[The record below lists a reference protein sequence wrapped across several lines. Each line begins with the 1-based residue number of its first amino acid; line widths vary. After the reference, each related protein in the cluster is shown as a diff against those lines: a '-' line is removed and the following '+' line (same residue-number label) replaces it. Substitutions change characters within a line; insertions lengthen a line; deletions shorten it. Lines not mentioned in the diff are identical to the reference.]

1 LNVCSQGG
9 TTIRTTLLERA
20 GGSSLMSY
28 HSRSHV
34 MNRPVTVPQT
44 KAIALAQRMAHLV
57 QSLRPGQREM
67 ADWLGGPLAVSAV
80 PGAGKSYG
88 MAAAA
93 AMTIARNNLS
103 HSQQLVLV
111 TFTRSAAANLKQ
123 KVRQFLKELD
133 LPQSGFMAQTLHS
146 LALNIAARYPQQS
159 GLDLANA
166 TLISPYQSH
175 RLVRQCV
182 EQWIQSQ
189 PHLFR
194 LLLEAGNL
202 GAEEGERLRR
212 QSALRSDILPALA
225 HTAIH
230 EAKSSGLMPED
241 LAAFAERATDEL
253 PILAIAS
260 GLYQQYDDLLKLS
273 GWIDYD
279 DMILGALR
287 VLENPQTLA
296 VFQQEIFAVFEDE
309 AQDSTPL
316 QSKLLEALAVN
327 PQEPSQLNL
336 IRVGDPNQAINSTFT
351 PADPIYFRR
360 FCQRQSPVGRLAE
373 MTQSARS
380 CQPIIDA
387 ANFMLTWANRSPL
400 VGTAERPFTVQAIH
414 PVALQEEVTAP
425 SNPQPL
431 GRGVELYFPV
441 DIYRTAEQIGQRVVD
456 LLTQT
461 PDLRVAVLVRENK
474 QARFLA
480 AVLSDPTR
488 YGLMVNLVDRDI
500 PIYDVG
506 ANERRSHVPDEMLGM
521 LQFLARPHSTE
532 YFKAAL
538 ATLAKRQIV
547 PTYDFNQIAT
557 EPEQFL
563 YPGPLAPE
571 ESDPKL
577 LEIREVCIK
586 LLAARWELPLY
597 QLTAFLALMLNYDAT
612 ELATADK
619 LSSRIQQQVSGGEGS
634 SLGVRSTL
642 AVTIS
647 ILQEIVSTERFE
659 AVDLENDDSHYT
671 RAHQLT
677 LITMHK
683 AKGLDWDV
691 VFLPFLHEN
700 VIPGNLR
707 VPGTAQFLGD
717 FAIAEVAR
725 AQIRASL
732 HGIDPLASASEAWQ
746 QAKNLKTAEE
756 LRLLYVAM
764 TRAKRLLWLS
774 AAQMAPYSWG
784 SFNWE
789 RQPPLERQNPCPVI
803 PALRQRFP
811 DIFVPSDFV

>member
-1 LNVCSQGG
+1 MFAPRGVHSFKSCFWGRWAAPGLYLS
-9 TTIRTTLLERA
+9 IRYHCCFHTVATPETQSIVLPQQLEQLR
-20 GGSSLMSY
+20 
-28 HSRSHV
+28 
-34 MNRPVTVPQT
+34 
-44 KAIALAQRMAHLV
+44 

-67 ADWLGGPLAVSAV
+67 ADWQGGPLAVSAV
-80 PGAGKSYG
+80 PGAGKSHG

-93 AMTIARNNLS
+93 AMTIARHHLTTA
-103 HSQQLVLV
+103 QQLVLV

-123 KVRQFLKELD
+123 KVRQFLKELN
-133 LPQSGFMAQTLHS
+133 LPQSGFMVQTLHS
-146 LALNIAARYPQQS
+146 LALNIASRYPQQS
-159 GLDLANA
+159 GLDLAHA

-182 EQWIQSQ
+182 EQWIQAQ

-194 LLLEAGNL
+194 LLLEIGNV
-202 GAEEGERLRR
+202 GGGEEGERLRR

-230 EAKSSGLMPED
+230 EAKSSGLMPQD
-241 LAAFAERATDEL
+241 LAVFSERTTDDL

-279 DMILGALR
+279 DMILGALL
-287 VLENPQTLA
+287 VLDNPQILA

-316 QSKLLEALAVN
+316 QSKLLELLAVS
-327 PQEPSQLNL
+327 PQRPNQLNL

-351 PADPIYFRR
+351 PANPIYFRQ
-360 FCQRQSPVGRLAE
+360 FCQAQAHTNRLAK

-380 CQPIIDA
+380 CQAIIDA
-387 ANFMLTWANRSPL
+387 ANFMLTWANQSLL
-400 VGTAERPFTVQAIH
+400 VSAAQQPFEVQAIH
-414 PVALQEEVTAP
+414 AVAAVNDGTP
-425 SNPQPL
+425 PGNPQPL
-431 GRGVELYFPV
+431 GRGVELHFPV
-441 DIYRTAEQIGQRVVD
+441 DIYRTAELIGQRVVD
-456 LLTQT
+456 VLTED
-461 PDLRVAVLVRENK
+461 PELRLAVLVRENK

-480 AVLSDPTR
+480 AVLSNPDR
-488 YGLMVNLVDRDI
+488 YGLSVNLASHNI

-506 ANERRSHVPDEMLGM
+506 ANERRSDVPTEMLAM

-532 YFKAAL
+532 YFKVAL
-538 ATLAKRQIV
+538 TTLAKRQIV
-547 PTYDFNQIAT
+547 PTYDFNQIAN

-563 YPGPLAPE
+563 YPGPLASTD
-571 ESDPKL
+571 SDAKL
-577 LEIREVCIK
+577 TDIRAVCIK
-586 LLAARWELPLY
+586 LLSARWELPLY
-597 QLTAFLALMLNYDAT
+597 QLIAFVALILNYDAA

-619 LSSRIQQQVSGGEGS
+619 LSSRLQQQMS
-634 SLGVRSTL
+634 SSSSESTLPNVRSTL

-677 LITMHK
+677 LMTMHK

-700 VIPGNLR
+700 VIPGHLR
-707 VPGTAQFLGD
+707 VPGTAQFLGE

-725 AQIRASL
+725 AQIRANL
-732 HGIDPLASASEAWQ
+732 HGTASALSASAAWQ
-746 QAKNLKTAEE
+746 QAKSLKVAEE
-756 LRLLYVAM
+756 YRLLYVAM

-784 SFNWE
+784 SFHWE
-789 RQPPLERQNPCPVI
+789 RQPQLERQNPCPVI
-803 PALRQRFP
+803 PALRQH
-811 DIFVPSDFV
+811 VL

>member
-1 LNVCSQGG
+1 M
-9 TTIRTTLLERA
+9 IRTA
-20 GGSSLMSY
+20 ASSDARL
-28 HSRSHV
+28 
-34 MNRPVTVPQT
+34 
-44 KAIALAQRMAHLV
+44 IALDQQIAQLY

-67 ADWLGGPLAVSAV
+67 ADWQRGSLAVSAV

-93 AMTIARNNLS
+93 AIAIARNHLS
-103 HSQQLVLV
+103 YSQQLVLV

-123 KVRQFLKELD
+123 KVRHFLKDLD
-133 LPQSGFMAQTLHS
+133 LPQTGFMVQTLHS
-146 LALNIAARYPQQS
+146 LALNIASRYPQQS

-182 EQWIQSQ
+182 EQWIQAQ

-194 LLLEAGNL
+194 LLLEMGTL
-202 GAEEGERLRR
+202 SGEEGERLRR

-225 HTAIH
+225 HTTIH
-230 EAKSSGLMPED
+230 EAKSSGLAPDD
-241 LAAFAERATDEL
+241 LATFSNQITDEL

-260 GLYQQYDDLLKLS
+260 GLYQQYNALLRLS

-287 VLENPQTLA
+287 VLEDPQILA

-316 QSKLLEALAVN
+316 QSKLLESLAAQ
-327 PQEPSQLNL
+327 PQNPSQRNL

-351 PADPIYFRR
+351 PADPIYFRQ
-360 FCQRQSPVGRLAE
+360 FCQDQAQANRLAQ

-380 CQPIIDA
+380 CQPIMDA
-387 ANFMLTWANRSPL
+387 ANDMLTWANQSPL
-400 VGTAERPFTVQAIH
+400 VSAAQRPFQVQTIH
-414 PVALQEEVTAP
+414 PVPQDESV
-425 SNPQPL
+425 SNPLPL
-431 GRGVELYFPV
+431 GRGVELHFPA
-441 DIYRTAEQIGQRVVD
+441 DIYRTAEQIGLRVIEV
-456 LLTQT
+456 LTQN
-461 PDLRVAVLVRENK
+461 PDFRVAVLVRENK

-480 AVLSDPTR
+480 AVLSDPNR
-488 YGLMVNLVDRDI
+488 YGLSVNLEDSNI
-500 PIYDVG
+500 PVYDVG
-506 ANERRSHVPDEMLGM
+506 ANDRRSNVPNEMLSM

-532 YFKAAL
+532 YFKVAL
-538 ATLAKRQIV
+538 TTLAKRQII
-547 PTYDFNQIAT
+547 PTYDFNQIAN
-557 EPEQFL
+557 EPEGFL
-563 YPGPLAPE
+563 YPGPLASAQTDE
-571 ESDPKL
+571 RL
-577 LEIREVCIK
+577 LEIREVCVR
-586 LLAARWELPLY
+586 LLTARWELPLY
-597 QLTAFLALMLNYDAT
+597 QLISFLALMLHYDAA

-619 LSSRIQQQVSGGEGS
+619 LSSRLQQQLNGESVTS
-634 SLGVRSTL
+634 SIRTTL
-642 AVTIS
+642 ATTIAV
-647 ILQEIVSTERFE
+647 LQDIVSTERFE

-691 VFLPFLHEN
+691 VFLPFLHDN
-700 VIPGNLR
+700 VIPGSLR

-717 FAIAEVAR
+717 YAIAEVAR
-725 AQIRASL
+725 AQIRANL
-732 HGIDPLASASEAWQ
+732 HGTYPIPSAQEAWQ
-746 QAKNLKTAEE
+746 QAKSLKVAEE
-756 LRLLYVAM
+756 FRLLYVAM

-789 RQPPLERQNPCPVI
+789 RQSQLERQNPCPMI

-811 DIFVPSDFV
+811 NIFVSKDRS

>member
-1 LNVCSQGG
+1 MIHSV
-9 TTIRTTLLERA
+9 TTAEA
-20 GGSSLMSY
+20 
-28 HSRSHV
+28 
-34 MNRPVTVPQT
+34 
-44 KAIALAQRMAHLV
+44 KAIALKQQLSQLS

-67 ADWLGGPLAVSAV
+67 AEWKGGPLAVSAV
-80 PGAGKSYG
+80 PGAGKSHG

-93 AMTIARNNLS
+93 AITIARHHLS
-103 HSQQLVLV
+103 YGHQLVLV

-123 KVRQFLKELD
+123 KVRHFLKELE
-133 LPQSGFMAQTLHS
+133 LPPSGFMVQTLHS
-146 LALNIAARYPQQS
+146 LALNIASRYPQQS
-159 GLDLANA
+159 GLDLGNA
-166 TLISPYQSH
+166 TLVSPYQSH
-175 RLVRQCV
+175 RLIRQCV
-182 EQWIQSQ
+182 EQWIQAQ

-194 LLLEAGNL
+194 LLLEAGTL
-202 GAEEGERLRR
+202 DTEEGERLRR

-230 EAKSSGLMPED
+230 EAKSSGLTPED
-241 LAAFAERATDEL
+241 LAVFSERMTDEL

-260 GLYQQYDDLLKLS
+260 GLYQQYDELLKLS

-287 VLENPQTLA
+287 VFKDPKILATL
-296 VFQQEIFAVFEDE
+296 QQEMFAIFEDE

-316 QSKLLEALAVN
+316 QSQLLESLAAN
-327 PQEPSQLNL
+327 PHRPDQLNL

-351 PADPIYFRR
+351 PADPIYFRQ
-360 FCQRQSPVGRLAE
+360 FCQAQAPGDRLAE

-387 ANFMLTWANRSPL
+387 ANFMLTWANQSPL
-400 VGTAERPFTVQAIH
+400 VSAAERPFQVQAIV
-414 PVALQEEVTAP
+414 PVSPDDDTAP
-425 SNPQPL
+425 TNPPLL
-431 GRGVELYFPV
+431 GRGVELYFPA

-456 LLTQT
+456 ILAQT
-461 PDLRVAVLVRENK
+461 PDLRIAVLVRENK

-480 AVLSDPTR
+480 AVLSDPNR
-488 YGLMVNLVDRDI
+488 YGLSVNLADHDI

-506 ANERRSHVPDEMLGM
+506 ANDRRSNVPNEMLAM

-532 YFKAAL
+532 YFKAVL
-538 ATLAKRQIV
+538 TTLAKRQIV
-547 PTYDFNQIAT
+547 PTYDFNQIAN

-563 YPGPLAPE
+563 YPGPLAPADAE
-571 ESDPKL
+571 PKL
-577 LEIREVCIK
+577 AEIRGVCVK

-597 QLTAFLALMLNYDAT
+597 QLISFLALMLNYDAA

-619 LSSRIQQQVSGGEGS
+619 LTTRLQQQISGESAAS
-634 SLGVRSTL
+634 SIRTTL
-642 AVTIS
+642 AANIS

-671 RAHQLT
+671 RPHQLT

-700 VIPGNLR
+700 VIPGSLR

-725 AQIRASL
+725 AQIRANL
-732 HGIDPLASASEAWQ
+732 HNISPLPSAQDAWQ
-746 QAKNLKTAEE
+746 QAKSLKVAEE

-774 AAQMAPYSWG
+774 AAQMVPYSWG

-803 PALRQRFP
+803 PALKQRFP
-811 DIFVPSDFV
+811 SIFVPRDRG